1 MKFHLLAVFA
11 IMAVPSIASSQGNNI
26 VWIEYPESGVV
37 LGQGYNMLE
46 HEPTYGTCI
55 DFVPV
60 QDPSQ
65 EISYKFEEVS
75 STTDIKNKLDISAS
89 GSMKM
94 AILKATAHLNFLADE
109 KFRLDTKKFF
119 LRATV
124 TNSALFTA
132 PSVSFKKGATVLGQ
146 EEADANYVAE
156 NRTGAIEI
164 PGAGDQFNVSKCGHG
179 FVAAIIS
186 GASLDSFLTWSK
198 SDADSLAKI
207 TGGLEANIGGIFTVK
222 GSLESRQQA
231 HNIQESTSISVFKSG
246 GAGGSIAY
254 NLDSLKQSLSNL
266 TQEATT
272 VPKPIRIGV
281 LPYSALNQ
289 APPGHDVNALI
300 FQDAVAAYFLAKDVF
315 DNTSAVIDEYFNF
328 SSTEKPA
335 DADIRRR
342 EALVVFDIEG
352 YVDLNQRAMNT
363 ANELSSFLS
372 LCKDALTD
380 SINELPEN
388 PGDGE
393 DAADEILASL
403 LLGSAPKYTSEI
415 EPLEVT
421 KLRTAR
427 ENLTSAV
434 QNTDHR
440 VASAEGVDGEE
451 DGSEGEEQSETAEV
465 LKECSVMAGS
475 NFEVL
480 VSNSIALTAENISK
494 QPIYWNE
501 LANRFK
507 QDIVD
512 IKAQHIGGD
521 TSQIV
526 LQSAS
531 VLEEFVEVFRSTQKL
546 RDICS
551 QSFAHPICAVDAENF
566 VEDAKPEVTQASLN
580 TAAIPN

>member
-1 MKFHLLAVFA
+1 MKFRVLAAFSM
-11 IMAVPSIASSQGNNI
+11 IIIPSIASSQGNNI

-46 HEPTYGTCI
+46 HEPTYGTCV

-132 PSVSFKKGATVLGQ
+132 PSVSFKKGATVLGK
-146 EEADANYVAE
+146 EEIEANFLAE
-156 NRTGAIEI
+156 NRVGAIEI

-198 SDADSLAKI
+198 SDAESLAKI

-222 GSLESRQQA
+222 GSLESRQEA
-231 HNIQESTSISVFKSG
+231 HNIQENTSISVFKSG

-289 APPGHDVNALI
+289 APPGHDANALI

-315 DNTSAVIDEYFNF
+315 DNTSAVIEEYFNF
-328 SSTEKPA
+328 SNIAKPA
-335 DADIRRR
+335 DANIKRR
-342 EALVVFDIEG
+342 EALVVFDIKD
-352 YVDLNQRAMNT
+352 YVSLNQRAMNT
-363 ANELSSFLS
+363 ANELSNFLS
-372 LCKDALTD
+372 LCKDALTEE
-380 SINELPEN
+380 INELPES
-388 PGDGE
+388 PEEGE
-393 DAADEILASL
+393 EAAEGILNNL
-403 LLGSAPKYTSEI
+403 LTGSAPRY
-415 EPLEVT
+415 
-421 KLRTAR
+421 
-427 ENLTSAV
+427 
-434 QNTDHR
+434 
-440 VASAEGVDGEE
+440 SAEVNPSDVDSVAQRRDVLIAKVQGLNPALLATADVLEE
-451 DGSEGEEQSETAEV
+451 CAVTE
-465 LKECSVMAGS
+465 GS
-475 NFEVL
+475 NFETL
-480 VSNSIALTAENISK
+480 ISSSISLTAENISK

-521 TSQIV
+521 TSKIV
-526 LQSAS
+526 SESAL
-531 VLEEFVEVFRSTQKL
+531 VLKEFVEVFRSTQRL

-551 QSFAHPICAVDAENF
+551 QSFAHPICSVNAESF
-566 VEDAKPEVTQASLN
+566 VAQAMPEISQASLN
-580 TAAIPN
+580 TATIPN